1 PRHGQQPPA
10 TAAFGFISPPG
21 AGAFMGA
28 PWWLALMR
36 DLGRATTLPFVHL
49 LDCGASPAHALVAL
63 NHGQTLAV
71 LAGDDRQAMAVR
83 ATFMQAGATLLAHS
97 PPSFD
102 LIRAVDATS
111 SLVAYIRHGYCE

>member
-1 PRHGQQPPA
+1 PPA